1 MSDEA
6 TQVLDGALIRLTFIN
21 LIKQAL
27 DEKMGEDYIWLM
39 LELFG
44 KVERAMQA
52 ANTSHY
58 NNLVLSDEVE
68 M

>member
-27 DEKMGEDYIWLM
+27 DEKMGEDYI
-39 LELFG
+39 
-44 KVERAMQA
+44 
-52 ANTSHY
+52 
-58 NNLVLSDEVE
+58 
-68 M
+68 